1 MGGITFGDM
10 LPQLFINL
18 LLFFMVLY
26 GMSFFCELF
35 FEVDKHE

>member
-26 GMSFFCELF
+26 GMSFFVSF
-35 FEVDKHE
+35 FLK